1 MVPDRY
7 GRQAKQLITGKDE
20 MERDSDFR
28 AGFRMA
34 LALSAIVLG
43 VI

>member
-7 GRQAKQLITGKDE
+7 GRQAKRLITGQDKIE
-20 MERDSDFR
+20 TVVRLITI
-28 AGFRMA
+28 G
-34 LALSAIVLG
+34 ALSAIVLG